1 MTISTSVPAQFTS
14 GDTVAW
20 KISLSDYPASAGW
33 VLHYVLL
40 NALQKITIDAASSGD
55 DHLVTIPS
63 ATSSAYSSGEYRWQA
78 YVTKA
83 AERFTVAT
91 GSLTVLQGFA
101 DLSAGFDTRS
111 HVKKTLEAIESWL
124 ENKNPAV
131 AEYEIAGRRMRY
143 IGIGDL
149 LNLRDRYKQEL
160 ARENIANGIGLGG
173 RGKLQVRF

>member
-20 KISLSDYPASAGW
+20 QISLSDYPASAGW

-40 NALQKITIDAASSGD
+40 NALQKITIDAASSSD
-55 DHLVTIPS
+55 DHLVTIPA
-63 ATSSAYSSGEYRWQA
+63 ATSASYSAGEYRWQA

-83 AERFTVAT
+83 AELFTVAT
-91 GSLTVLQGFA
+91 GSLTVLQGFS

-111 HVKKTLEAIESWL
+111 HVKKTLDAIESWL
-124 ENKNPAV
+124 ESKNPAV

-143 IGIGDL
+143 IAIGDL
-149 LNLRDRYKQEL
+149 LKLRDRYKQEL

>member
-1 MTISTSVPAQFTS
+1 MTISISVPAQFTS

-20 KISLSDYPASAGW
+20 QISLSDYPASAGW

-63 ATSSAYSSGEYRWQA
+63 ATSSAYSAGEYRWQA

-91 GSLTVLQGFA
+91 GNLTVLQGFA
-101 DLSAGFDTRS
+101 DLGAGVDTRS

-124 ENKNPAV
+124 ESKNPAV

-149 LNLRDRYKQEL
+149 LKLRDRYKQEL